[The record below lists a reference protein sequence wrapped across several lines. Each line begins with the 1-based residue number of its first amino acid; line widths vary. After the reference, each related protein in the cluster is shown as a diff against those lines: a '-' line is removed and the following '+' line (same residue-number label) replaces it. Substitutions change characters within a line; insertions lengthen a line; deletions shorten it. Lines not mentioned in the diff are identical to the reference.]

1 MAKTGSKSKIS
12 KTISFINVYIYKILE
27 LEKSS
32 NLDMDASVSA
42 SKTKQRLIIGLL
54 MSKKLHALLW

>member
-1 MAKTGSKSKIS
+1 
-12 KTISFINVYIYKILE
+12 
-27 LEKSS
+27 
-32 NLDMDASVSA
+32 MDASVSA